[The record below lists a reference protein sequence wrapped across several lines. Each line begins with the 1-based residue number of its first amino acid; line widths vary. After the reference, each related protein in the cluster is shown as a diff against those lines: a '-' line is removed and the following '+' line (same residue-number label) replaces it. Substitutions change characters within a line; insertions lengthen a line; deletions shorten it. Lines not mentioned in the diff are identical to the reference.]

1 MSFPKIVCDGPNT
14 FSIGSKIDSHILYL
28 LVQTFCAGTNIFG
41 AALNAIQFLVWQ
53 KKVWTV
59 PKHFGTCKRTRHI
72 CCTLMPQC

>member
-28 LVQTFCAGTNIFG
+28 LVQTFCAGTTIFG

-53 KKVWTV
+53 KL
-59 PKHFGTCKRTRHI
+59 FGMAQNV
-72 CCTLMPQC
+72 LGSVEG

>member
-53 KKVWTV
+53 KK
-59 PKHFGTCKRTRHI
+59 FGPSQNILGHVKGQDI
-72 CCTLMPQC
+72 FVVL